1 MKRKFRQ
8 SLIVVVL
15 ILVNLTQLL
24 FANASTLSNG
34 KVIKIIGQQHL
45 YSASSVD
52 SIILA
57 TLENGETFKLIES
70 EDGWNKVSNWKYTG
84 YIESIMCHESDTPV
98 SFEEDSALYKYA
110 IVNASLNLREN
121 PTKKSKSMQMMKT
134 GTLVIVHDT
143 STAPWW
149 FVEYNGVFGYSHCD
163 YLTLYE
169 ECPQDEIPLAVYT
182 TSFSVKKS
190 QEGRVYNINKAAGM
204 LNGTS
209 VMPGETFSI
218 LSIIAPI
225 TQKNGYKEAPEYV
238 VKNGEAQVVTGY
250 GGGVCQVSTTLY
262 NTFLITSNL
271 LDLKTVER
279 HTHALPVTYVPDGM
293 DATISYSNGKDFRFK
308 NNSNYELIIRTYT
321 DESGTISVYI
331 TRKENIE

>member
-1 MKRKFRQ
+1 
-8 SLIVVVL
+8 
-15 ILVNLTQLL
+15 
-24 FANASTLSNG
+24 
-34 KVIKIIGQQHL
+34 
-45 YSASSVD
+45 
-52 SIILA
+52 
-57 TLENGETFKLIES
+57 
-70 EDGWNKVSNWKYTG
+70 
-84 YIESIMCHESDTPV
+84 
-98 SFEEDSALYKYA
+98 
-110 IVNASLNLREN
+110 
-121 PTKKSKSMQMMKT
+121 MMKT